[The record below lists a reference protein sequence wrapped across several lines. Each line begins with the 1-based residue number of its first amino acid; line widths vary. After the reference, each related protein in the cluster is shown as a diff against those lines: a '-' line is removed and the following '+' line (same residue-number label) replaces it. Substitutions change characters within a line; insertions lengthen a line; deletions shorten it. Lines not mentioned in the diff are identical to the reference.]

1 MQIHVGSESATQK
14 EQVPTMYLTFIMTQM
29 AVAALV
35 HGAMGTMQSEL
46 KPNASNATPGHH
58 FIGSGDEH
66 GSGGRVCCPLGALI
80 RDGAR
85 QLVHFLIST
94 DRFR

>member
-29 AVAALV
+29 AVAALI
-35 HGAMGTMQSEL
+35 HRAMGTMQSEI
-46 KPNASNATPGHH
+46 KPNASIPTPGHH
-58 FIGSGDEH
+58 FIGSGDEY
-66 GSGGRVCCPLGALI
+66 GSGGRVCCRLGALI